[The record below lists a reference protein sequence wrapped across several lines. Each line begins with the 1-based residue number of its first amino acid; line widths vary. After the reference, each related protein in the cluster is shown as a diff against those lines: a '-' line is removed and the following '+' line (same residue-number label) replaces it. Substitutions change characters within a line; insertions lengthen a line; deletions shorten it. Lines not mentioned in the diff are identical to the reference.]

1 MAWRGLDT
9 FKVLSRKS
17 GWGDI
22 PVLLTTEPHSFL
34 SAMLLS
40 QMLLGLTVA
49 GLEKM
54 KMQVWESLCSSAV

>member
-1 MAWRGLDT
+1 MACRGLDM

-22 PVLLTTEPHSFL
+22 PVLLTTKPHSFL
-34 SAMLLS
+34 STTLLS
-40 QMLLGLTVA
+40 PMLLGLTVV

-54 KMQVWESLCSSAV
+54 KMQVWESL